1 MHFIIHCALHSLP
14 TWILGIN
21 VLFPSVNMDL
31 PILGFACHDW
41 CICYNFPML
50 PVVLYWTFFSAG
62 CAFRLLDSHF
72 LLCYTDDIAIS
83 LVMFCRCSAHL
94 FILLPILIIHDLALV
109 IAAAATIA
117 FALRMFHLHLKIS
130 AMSHCITW
138 KINVTMFLLWLA
150 DGVYGEMMKVSE
162 WNMLFVFIVFDLFQ
176 KKGKLETLASFFGEW
191 WRMTMQIDSPSLQ
204 RAAQSRW
211 VCSNCQV

>member
-94 FILLPILIIHDLALV
+94 FILLPHTHNTRSCTCYCSCCYYCFCTTYVPSTSKDFCHESLYHMKNKCDDVPTLIGRWRLWRDDEGVWVKHV
-109 IAAAATIA
+109 IC
-117 FALRMFHLHLKIS
+117 LHS
-130 AMSHCITW
+130 VW
-138 KINVTMFLLWLA
+138 PF
-150 DGVYGEMMKVSE
+150 SE
-162 WNMLFVFIVFDLFQ
+162 
-176 KKGKLETLASFFGEW
+176 KGKLETLASFFGEW